1 MSELYT
7 NTVCLA
13 PMVRMG
19 RLMRYVVSFVLQGT
33 LPLRLLSLRYGA
45 DLVYGEEIVDKRI
58 IMTTRV
64 SNGIKL
70 LDTVDYVSN
79 SSGSVV
85 FRTCDEEKRRVV
97 FQIGTADP
105 ILALQAAER
114 VASDVA
120 SIDINM
126 GCPKHFSVHGGMGAG
141 LLRKPELACDAR
153 DQLLS
158 YGRSLAGISLFIMKT
173 LRRNLNIPV
182 SCKIRLLHDTQAT
195 IGIAKSLEQAG
206 ADAIGVH
213 TRQVHERPADSAHW
227 EALAPVVSSLSVPV
241 LANGDIFVR
250 DDIDKV
256 RELSGASSVLIARGA
271 LNNPSIFR
279 EQGLLPSTEVVVDYL
294 KICAETENLYQNTK
308 YTLSRMLPTKCDPR
322 GVQTATVA
330 DLYATKDDPEM
341 FALWDLQQFYKDTK
355 ERFLAKAGACNL
367 SSYTASTNA
376 LASSGLGGD
385 PKYDDA
391 HVATQQF
398 YCNTCHVQLASDKE
412 VALHTKGKKHK
423 FRLRNRFAVA
433 ESSVMSD
440 QLATL
445 SIGISQG

>member
-1 MSELYT
+1 MAELYA
-7 NTVCLA
+7 NAVCLA
-13 PMVRMG
+13 PMVRM
-19 RLMRYVVSFVLQGT
+19 GT

-58 IMTTRV
+58 IAATRV

-85 FRTCDEEKRRVV
+85 FRTCDEEKRKVV

-114 VASDVA
+114 VASNVA

-141 LLRKPELACDAR
+141 LLRKPELACD
-153 DQLLS
+153 
-158 YGRSLAGISLFIMKT
+158 IIKT

-195 IGIAKSLEQAG
+195 LDIAKSLEQAG

-213 TRQVHERPADSAHW
+213 ARQVHERPVDSAHW

-256 RELSGASSVLIARGA
+256 RETSGASSVMIARGA

-279 EQGLLPSTEVVVDYL
+279 EQGLLPSTEVFTVLRSYSRADELLNVVVVDYL

-330 DLYATKDDPEM
+330 DLYATKDDPEV
-341 FALWDLQQFYKDTK
+341 FALWDLQRFYKDTQ
-355 ERFLAKAGACNL
+355 ERFSARANACNL
-367 SSYTASTNA
+367 SVV
-376 LASSGLGGD
+376 
-385 PKYDDA
+385 P
-391 HVATQQF
+391 
-398 YCNTCHVQLASDKE
+398 
-412 VALHTKGKKHK
+412 
-423 FRLRNRFAVA
+423 
-433 ESSVMSD
+433 D
-440 QLATL
+440 QLAQL
-445 SIGISQG
+445 AIGASEA